1 MRTDSTETA
10 LPPIQILLVE
20 DDQLLRRG
28 LRILIE
34 NHKQYR
40 VCGEAENATVAAEL
54 ALKLKPDIALVDLT
68 LKGSTGF
75 DLLKDLQRL
84 APKLPSLV
92 LSLHSEEMYAA
103 SALRAG
109 ARGFLKKEDVMKHLD
124 EAMQSILAGKVWV
137 SELMR
142 RKLADLL

>member
-1 MRTDSTETA
+1 MRTDSTENNPT
-10 LPPIQILLVE
+10 PIQILLVE

-34 NHKQYR
+34 NHKRYK
-40 VCGEAENATVAAEL
+40 VCGEAENASVAAEL
-54 ALKLKPDIALVDLT
+54 ALTLKPDIALVDLT

-75 DLLKDLQRL
+75 DLLKELQRL
-84 APKLPSLV
+84 APKLPALV

-109 ARGFLKKEDVMKHLD
+109 AKGFLKKEDVMKHLD
-124 EAMQSILAGKVWV
+124 EALQCILGGKIWV

-142 RKLADLL
+142 RKLPEFL